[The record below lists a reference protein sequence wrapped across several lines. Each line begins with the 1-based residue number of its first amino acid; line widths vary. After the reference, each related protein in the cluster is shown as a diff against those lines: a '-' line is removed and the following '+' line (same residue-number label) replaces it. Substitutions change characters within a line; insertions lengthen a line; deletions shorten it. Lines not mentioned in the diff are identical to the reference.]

1 MQAKRSR
8 PIPVV
13 TGYLAPGSKQIKVW
27 CEHCGQYHLHGAPDG
42 VADDN
47 QHYAAQCYVPGSPYR
62 GTGYLIKVIRTAAP
76 KRRRRP
82 FRYPRR

>member
-1 MQAKRSR
+1 MQAKRST

-27 CEHCGQYHLHGAPDG
+27 CEHCGRYHLHGAPDG
-42 VADDN
+42 MADDYE
-47 QHYAAQCYVPGSPYR
+47 HRVAQCYVPGSPYK